1 MGIYDR
7 PYYRDERGG
16 SWFSGRS
23 MVVNLILLNVA
34 VYVAQF
40 AAPMFGDEGKLLT
53 QGLSLHADLLRKPWQ
68 IYQLFT
74 YGFAHDPTSVAHI
87 AFNMFGLWLFGTDLE
102 GIYGRAEFLRI
113 YLAAILI
120 AGLAWFGIEAVN
132 GGQNVLLGASGGV
145 MGLMALYVL
154 HFPRRVF
161 YIWGILPMPAWALGG
176 LYVVMDVTGFMNP
189 GSSNV
194 ANIAHLAGMAFGLIY
209 YQTGMNLGRL
219 VPRRFSDLSK
229 IFRFRPKLKIHDPE
243 QDARDLNAQ
252 VDEILEKISRQGE
265 SSLTKAERRT
275 LEEASRRYQR
285 RRN

>member
-7 PYYRDERGG
+7 PYYRDDRGA
-16 SWFSGRS
+16 SWLSGRS

-34 VYVAQF
+34 VYIAQF
-40 AAPMFGDEGKLLT
+40 IFDGRQETLT
-53 QGLSLHADLLRKPWQ
+53 QLLALHADLLERPWHV
-68 IYQLFT
+68 YQLLS
-74 YGFAHDPTSVAHI
+74 YGFAHDPNSVAHI
-87 AFNMFGLWLFGTDLE
+87 AFNMFGVWLFGTDLE

-113 YLAAILI
+113 YLAALLI
-120 AGLAWFGIEAVN
+120 AGLVWFGIEVVN
-132 GGQNVLLGASGGV
+132 DRQNLLLGASGGV
-145 MGLMALYVL
+145 MGLMVLYVL
-154 HFPRRVF
+154 HFPKRIF
-161 YIWGILPMPAWALGG
+161 YIWGVLPLPAWALGG

-194 ANIAHLAGMAFGLIY
+194 ANVAHLAGMAFGLAY

-219 VPRRFSDLSK
+219 VPRRLSDLNK
-229 IFRFRPKLKIHDPE
+229 LFRFRPKLKIHDPE

-265 SSLTKAERRT
+265 ASLTKAERRT

>member
-1 MGIYDR
+1 MGIYGR

-34 VYVAQF
+34 VYVAQ
-40 AAPMFGDEGKLLT
+40 LLFDGPQRVVT
-53 QGLSLHADLLRKPWQ
+53 SFLSLHPDLLRKPWHA
-68 IYQLFT
+68 YQLLT
-74 YGFAHDPTSVAHI
+74 YGFAHDPEMIAHI

-113 YLAAILI
+113 YLVTIVI
-120 AGLAWFGIEAVN
+120 AGVAWLGIEAVN
-132 GGQNVLLGASGGV
+132 DGKIPLVGASGGV

-161 YIWGILPMPAWALGG
+161 YIWGILPLPAWALGG

-194 ANIAHLAGMAFGLIY
+194 ANIAHLAGMAFGLAY
-209 YQTGMNLGRL
+209 FQTGMNLGRL
-219 VPRRFSDLSK
+219 IPRRLSDLSK
-229 IFRFRPKLKIHDPE
+229 VFRFRPKLKIHDPE

>member
-7 PYYRDERGG
+7 PYYQDERGG
-16 SWFSGRS
+16 SWLSGRS

-34 VYVAQF
+34 VYVAQ
-40 AAPMFGDEGKLLT
+40 LLFDG
-53 QGLSLHADLLRKPWQ
+53 QQERLSRALSLHADLLQKPWQ
-68 IYQLFT
+68 IYQLLT
-74 YGFAHDPTSVAHI
+74 YGFAHDPNSVAHI
-87 AFNMFGLWLFGTDLE
+87 AFNMFGVWLFGTDLE
-102 GIYGRAEFLRI
+102 GIYGRTEFLRI
-113 YLAAILI
+113 YLTALVV

-132 GGQNVLLGASGGV
+132 ASHNVLLGASGGV

-154 HFPRRVF
+154 HFPRRIF
-161 YIWGILPMPAWALGG
+161 YIWGILPLPAWALGSI
-176 LYVVMDVTGFMNP
+176 YVVADVTGFMNP

-209 YQTGMNLGRL
+209 FKTGMNLGRL
-219 VPRRFSDLSK
+219 IPRRLSDFSG
-229 IFRFRPKLKIHDPE
+229 IATRFRPKLKIHDPE

>member
-7 PYYRDERGG
+7 PYYGDDRGAG
-16 SWFSGRS
+16 WLSGRS

-34 VYVAQF
+34 VYIAQF
-40 AAPMFGDEGKLLT
+40 LFDGRQETLTNLLALHGDLFE
-53 QGLSLHADLLRKPWQ
+53 RPWHV
-68 IYQLFT
+68 YQLLS
-74 YGFAHDPTSVAHI
+74 YGFAHDPNSVAHI
-87 AFNMFGLWLFGTDLE
+87 AFNMFGVWLFGTDLE

-132 GGQNVLLGASGGV
+132 DGSHTLLGASGGV

-154 HFPRRVF
+154 HFPKRIF
-161 YIWGILPMPAWALGG
+161 YIWGILPLPAWALGG

-194 ANIAHLAGMAFGLIY
+194 ANIAHLAGMAFGLVY
-209 YQTGMNLGRL
+209 YQTGMNMGKL

-265 SSLTKAERRT
+265 ASLTKAERRT

>member
-7 PYYRDERGG
+7 PYYREERGG

-40 AAPMFGDEGKLLT
+40 LFDGRQELLSSA
-53 QGLSLHADLLRKPWQ
+53 LRLHADLLQKPWH
-68 IYQLFT
+68 IYQLLT
-74 YGFAHDPTSVAHI
+74 YGFAHDPNSVAHI

-113 YLAAILI
+113 YLVAILV
-120 AGLAWFGIEAVN
+120 AGLAWFGIEAFN
-132 GGQNVLLGASGGV
+132 GSQNVLLGASGGV

-161 YIWGILPMPAWALGG
+161 YIWGILPLPAWALGG
-176 LYVVMDVTGFMNP
+176 LYVLMDVTGFMNP

-194 ANIAHLAGMAFGLIY
+194 ANIAHLAGMAFGLAY

-219 VPRRFSDLSK
+219 IPRRLSDLSGMV
-229 IFRFRPKLKIHDPE
+229 FRLRPKLKIHDPE

-275 LEEASRRYQR
+275 LEEASRKYQR